1 MMNDGT
7 SHTDEV
13 RGCKKEQGLVFM
25 RRHLLVAQ
33 TKRLIQTCEIRKK
46 QRYITNLSNKL
57 RNQLELP
64 NRMVSNVVQ
73 LPCRCRI

>member
-33 TKRLIQTCEIRKK
+33 TKRLIQTCEIRK
-46 QRYITNLSNKL
+46 
-57 RNQLELP
+57 
-64 NRMVSNVVQ
+64 NRGILQ
-73 LPCRCRI
+73 T